1 MYLAAKKENLDTL
14 YAKSEEIIK
23 KYNEQKSHKLV
34 SIASSVVWSYF
45 QDRFATTR
53 YEILTGGNGGGKSAL
68 ADTYGAIGY
77 RPVNTT
83 NPTAAVIYRLL
94 GSIEPGQCT
103 MILEEAEKIDQVY
116 EIMAI
121 LKTGYT
127 RDGKV
132 DRTNPVTLKPEFFN
146 SYCYKIIVAE
156 RSPSQ
161 DSGKGVIDRSFV
173 HSCFKGYP
181 EHDIKEVLNP
191 TNTGGPEHQAL
202 RKELETFRKLLLMY
216 QTLHFN
222 DPIPDLDIGI
232 TGRDKELVKPTLQL
246 FQNTETLPKL
256 AENFQIILDLKNG
269 RKRTALYSALLNIAS
284 NLITKKVNERQQNGP
299 FLDGK
304 VEAYASEYWDIL
316 PVVILGQQDDKKPGE
331 YHSTEFG
338 TLYKGTIGKI
348 LHDSF
353 GVESEHTNKGALY
366 TFDRHDIN
374 VS

>member
-1 MYLAAKKENLDTL
+1 MTRSM
-14 YAKSEEIIK
+14 KS
-23 KYNEQKSHKLV
+23 
-34 SIASSVVWSYF
+34 WPF
-45 QDRFATTR
+45 
-53 YEILTGGNGGGKSAL
+53 
-68 ADTYGAIGY
+68 
-77 RPVNTT
+77 
-83 NPTAAVIYRLL
+83 
-94 GSIEPGQCT
+94 
-103 MILEEAEKIDQVY
+103 
-116 EIMAI
+116 

-146 SYCYKIIVAE
+146 SYCFKIIVAE
-156 RSPSQ
+156 RSPNQ
-161 DSGKGVIDRSFV
+161 DSGKGVVDRSFV

-181 EHDIKEVLNP
+181 QHDIKEILNP

-202 RKELETFRKLLLMY
+202 RKKLETFSKLLLMY
-216 QTLHFN
+216 RLVHFN
-222 DPIPDLDIGI
+222 DPIPDIDIGI
-232 TGRDKELVKPTLQL
+232 IGRDKELVKPTLQL
-246 FQNTETLPKL
+246 FQNTKTLPKL
-256 AENFQIILDLKNG
+256 VENFQIILDLKNG

-284 NLITKKVNERQQNGP
+284 NLITKKVEERKQDEP

-304 VEAYASEYWDIL
+304 VQAYASEYWDIL

-366 TFDRHDIN
+366 TFDRHDIERLLGQLSSTIKVTAVTAVTPIGEGGTQN
-374 VS
+374 SRLDNSNKEEIHTQENSTPPTQDASLSSLSSPTLDLDHRATCPKCGYTDDAFYMKNHHCEGTT